1 MDKINR
7 LVRPS
12 GKAGLA
18 AILSLLAAALVV
30 VLVWEWQNGLA
41 LRSRVLQLVQGR
53 QNPPPLTLV
62 PPYALDAPQTYA
74 SITLHPL
81 FTSTRQPPPPP
92 ATQASAPAEQ
102 DLELTGVFINARNA
116 VALVKDR
123 HTGQTQRILFPE
135 KADSAHVTP
144 ALTSGSESAA
154 RTPGA
159 SGSNPNPSNLQIEQ
173 VQPTSVVIR
182 QGGSTA
188 KLDLQVALSHK
199 PLNPAAPQPSVPL
212 VTPEQRGAQ
221 PNEPKPA
228 AGLPAAGLPPPASK
242 VIRVNGAE
250 IPVDQLPRVNE
261 IRKRL
266 GLPPLSP

>member
-30 VLVWEWQNGLA
+30 VLVLEWQNGMA
-41 LRSRVLQLVQGR
+41 LRSRALQLVHGR
-53 QNPPPLTLV
+53 QTPPPLTLV
-62 PPYALDAPQTYA
+62 PPYALASPQTYA
-74 SITLHPL
+74 SIALHPL
-81 FTSTRQPPPPP
+81 FTSTRQPPPL

-102 DLELTGVFINARNA
+102 DLELTGVFINAKNA

-123 HTGQTQRILFPE
+123 HTGQTQRIFFPE
-135 KADSAHVTP
+135 KTASTQVAPVFTPRSA
-144 ALTSGSESAA
+144 SAA
-154 RTPGA
+154 RTSGA
-159 SGSNPNPSNLQIEQ
+159 SESNSGPSNLQIEQ

-182 QGGSTA
+182 QDGNTA

-212 VTPEQRGAQ
+212 LTPEQRGAQ

-228 AGLPAAGLPPPASK
+228 AGLSAAGLPPSASK

-250 IPVDQLPRVNE
+250 IPIDQLPRVNE
-261 IRKRL
+261 IRKKL

>member
-18 AILSLLAAALVV
+18 AILGLLAAALVV
-30 VLVWEWQNGLA
+30 VLVLERQSGLA
-41 LRSRVLQLVQGR
+41 LRSRVLQLVQGH
-53 QNPPPLTLV
+53 QNLPPLTLV
-62 PPYALDAPQTYA
+62 QPYALASPQTYA

-81 FTSTRQPPPPP
+81 FTSSRQPQQL
-92 ATQASAPAEQ
+92 ATQASAPVEQ
-102 DLELTGVFINARNA
+102 DLELTGVFINAKNA

-123 HTGQTQRILFPE
+123 HTGQTQRIFFPE
-135 KADSAHVTP
+135 KDGSTQVVPVFTP
-144 ALTSGSESAA
+144 GSESPV
-154 RTPGA
+154 RPWGRLGGNTSP
-159 SGSNPNPSNLQIEQ
+159 PNLQIEQ

-182 QGGSTA
+182 QAGNTA
-188 KLDLQVALSHK
+188 KLELQVALSHK
-199 PLNPAAPQPSVPL
+199 QLSSAAPPPSVPL
-212 VTPEQRGAQ
+212 VVPEQRGAQ

-228 AGLPAAGLPPPASK
+228 AGLPAAGLPTPASK

-261 IRKRL
+261 IRKKL
-266 GLPPLSP
+266 GLPPLAP